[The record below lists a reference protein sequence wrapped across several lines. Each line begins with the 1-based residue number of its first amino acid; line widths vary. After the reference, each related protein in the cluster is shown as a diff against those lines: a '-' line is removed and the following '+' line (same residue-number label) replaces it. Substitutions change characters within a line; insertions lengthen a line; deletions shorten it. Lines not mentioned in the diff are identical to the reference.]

1 MIIGRKK
8 ELAQLRDAYE
18 SEYSEFVAVYGRR
31 RVGKTF
37 LVREAFDY
45 KFTFQHAGLAK
56 STMRKQFIAWKS
68 SLADAG
74 HKVGATPKSWIEAF
88 DMLKDLIR
96 NSTESKKVIFIDEMP
111 WMDTKRSDFIPA
123 LEHFWNGWASGR
135 KDVLLI
141 ICGSA
146 TSWIINKVIK
156 NHGGLHNRVTYK
168 VHLKQFTL
176 NECQQYADNLKLGMT
191 QRQILECYMV
201 MGGVPFYWSFIN
213 RRFGLAQNIDSIFFD
228 EDAALK
234 GEFDELYSSLFREP
248 ESYITIVTTLGTKKA
263 GMTREELSREGNLP
277 ENGRLTQ
284 ALEDLEYCGFI
295 RKYRQFGKKVK
306 GTIYQL
312 TDFYTLFYFK
322 YIQKNERGDKQF
334 WSKSLNTPM
343 HSTWCGLAFERVCL
357 LHVDQIKSALSIG
370 GVQSSEASWV
380 STQNRTDDAS
390 IRGAQIDLLIDR
402 NDDVIDICEMKYYAG
417 EFVMDET
424 EANRI
429 ANRILRLREETGTD
443 KAIHAVLVTT
453 KGLKRNAYSDVIQA
467 VVTMADLFNG

>member
-1 MIIGRKK
+1 
-8 ELAQLRDAYE
+8 
-18 SEYSEFVAVYGRR
+18 
-31 RVGKTF
+31 
-37 LVREAFDY
+37 
-45 KFTFQHAGLAK
+45 
-56 STMRKQFIAWKS
+56 
-68 SLADAG
+68 
-74 HKVGATPKSWIEAF
+74 
-88 DMLKDLIR
+88 
-96 NSTESKKVIFIDEMP
+96 
-111 WMDTKRSDFIPA
+111 
-123 LEHFWNGWASGR
+123 
-135 KDVLLI
+135 
-141 ICGSA
+141 
-146 TSWIINKVIK
+146 
-156 NHGGLHNRVTYK
+156 
-168 VHLKQFTL
+168 
-176 NECQQYADNLKLGMT
+176 
-191 QRQILECYMV
+191 
-201 MGGVPFYWSFIN
+201 
-213 RRFGLAQNIDSIFFD
+213 
-228 EDAALK
+228 
-234 GEFDELYSSLFREP
+234 
-248 ESYITIVTTLGTKKA
+248 
-263 GMTREELSREGNLP
+263 MTREELSREGNLP

-417 EFVMDET
+417 EFVMDEI